1 MAAPDVPFMSVLPR
15 ASDLVALVLALWA
28 GAALADP
35 PARVVSMNLCT
46 DQLLMLLGAPDQ
58 IVALSHIAQD
68 GRVSPMAEDAARY
81 PVNHGQGE
89 EIFALSPDLVLAG
102 TYSSRFVV
110 NLLRGLGIRVEELP
124 ITNSLDEIPG
134 QIRQVG
140 DWLGRGDKAEAL
152 VARFEADLAAL
163 RADLRQRPR
172 AVLHYANNYTSGDKT
187 LAHQVLLA
195 AGFTNAATEAGIQF
209 GGTLPMERLILLAPD
224 LVISGE
230 AYPGAS
236 RAEEV
241 LHHPAMAVFKDRH
254 AKGAIADADWVCGTP
269 AILRAISRLRD
280 LHPEGNG

>member
-1 MAAPDVPFMSVLPR
+1 MAAPDAPSMSGLPR
-15 ASDLVALVLALWA
+15 AFDLVALVLAFWA
-28 GAALADP
+28 GAAQAGP
-35 PARVVSMNLCT
+35 PERVVSINLCT
-46 DQLLMLLGAPDQ
+46 DQLLMLLGAPEQ
-58 IVALSHIAQD
+58 IVSVSHIAHD
-68 GRVSPMAEDAARY
+68 TRVSPMATEAARY
-81 PVNHGQGE
+81 PVNFGQGE
-89 EIFALSPDLVLAG
+89 EIFALAPDLVLAG

-110 NLLRGLGIRVEELP
+110 NLLRGLGVRVEELP
-124 ITNSLDEIPG
+124 ITNSLDDIPG

-140 DWLGRGDKAEAL
+140 AWLGREAEAEAL
-152 VARFEADLAAL
+152 VARFETDLAAL
-163 RADLRQRPR
+163 RTDPLQRPR

-195 AGFTNAATEAGIQF
+195 AGFANAATEEAIQF

-241 LHHPAMAVFKDRH
+241 LRHPAMAVFKDRH
-254 AKGAIADADWVCGTP
+254 AKGALADADWVCGTP